1 VLPLTGLE
9 PAGDVAALLLD
20 RARSVQPELPGGP
33 GTERLAA
40 EICRMVDG
48 LPLASELAA
57 AHARTLPLA
66 GIRDGMADR
75 MAFLTG
81 ARWRSGLSRHDSL
94 ASSLDWSAEL
104 VGERARVA
112 LAALSVVDGRFP
124 LEVAAAVTGGDRD
137 VVETLVDHS
146 LVQFDV
152 VDGRYVL
159 LAPPQRERGE
169 QHPKWR
175 WGTWRPCGS
184 TRLRCWPAPVRPM
197 SFMRDSWTG
206 PQPSPMRSV
215 AAWNGPT
222 PTRCTG
228 SGTRMRRC

>member
-1 VLPLTGLE
+1 MLIACGLREEPGRSPVELLRDRLGRDGGLLVLDNCEHLH
-9 PAGDVAALLLD
+9 
-20 RARSVQPELPGGP
+20 GGP

-48 LPLASELAA
+48 LPLAIELAA

-75 MAFLTG
+75 MAFLA

-94 ASSLDWSAEL
+94 ASSLDRSAEL
-104 VGERARVA
+104 VGERAREA
-112 LAALSVVDGRFP
+112 LAALAVVDGRFP
-124 LEVAAAVTGGDRD
+124 LEVAVAVTGGDRD

-159 LAPPQRERGE
+159 LETVRGVRGCAAG
-169 QHPKWR
+169 PLR
-175 WGTWRPCGS
+175 SGRCRSCG
-184 TRLRCWPAPVRPM
+184 
-197 SFMRDSWTG
+197 
-206 PQPSPMRSV
+206 
-215 AAWNGPT
+215 
-222 PTRCTG
+222 
-228 SGTRMRRC
+228 